1 MNSYF
6 VFTIDLSHVAQGS
19 FAECQTLADQLT
31 LDGQFPLLKIAR
43 CRAGEPDATVI
54 FDVDK
59 ECRRQSGH
67 GRRVPRQV
75 LQKGA
80 KQRPF
85 PT

>member
-6 VFTIDLSHVAQGS
+6 VFTNDLAYVAQGS

-43 CRAGEPDATVI
+43 CRAGEPDATII

-59 ECRRQSGH
+59 ECRRQAGQV
-67 GRRVPRQV
+67 RRVPRQA